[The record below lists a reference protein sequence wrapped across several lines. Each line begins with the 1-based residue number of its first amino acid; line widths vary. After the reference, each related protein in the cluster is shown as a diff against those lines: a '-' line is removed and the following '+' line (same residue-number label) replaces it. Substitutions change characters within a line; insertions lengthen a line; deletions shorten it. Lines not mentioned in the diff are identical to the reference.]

1 MVGGVGML
9 PQGLPTAKRPRVALD
24 EVTLEKHHHRQP
36 HHLYVCLNQQK
47 MVSYNSDVVIRLEVK
62 APNLVKALKVFV

>member
-24 EVTLEKHHHRQP
+24 EVTLEKHHHR
-36 HHLYVCLNQQK
+36 HMYVCLNQQK
-47 MVSYNSDVVIRLEVK
+47 MASHNSDVVIRLEVK